1 MSLIKSNL
9 KSITMAFS
17 VLFFFHSSVFALS
30 TKELI
35 ESFNKISSYSTLLK
49 SEGENGDNIIHY
61 FYKKPGFIK
70 MIFIKPHEG
79 ATLVYNQE
87 THKVK
92 LKPFKYLS
100 SFTIS
105 LKPESSLITDPKG
118 HTVDQSDLGA
128 LLKNV
133 LILSENGT
141 EEIRNKEIYNQNF
154 YSVLSVK
161 GKEGFD
167 FRGISQYVLWI
178 DTKINLP
185 VRVESYDNNFNL
197 LEKVLL
203 NDNFF

>member
-1 MSLIKSNL
+1 M
-9 KSITMAFS
+9 
-17 VLFFFHSSVFALS
+17 VLSALLFFHSAVFALS
-30 TKELI
+30 TKDLI

-70 MIFIKPHEG
+70 MVFVKPHEG

-105 LKPESSLITDPKG
+105 LKPDSPLITDPKG
-118 HTVDQSDLGA
+118 HTVDKSDLGA

-133 LILSENGT
+133 LILSKNGT
-141 EEIRNKEIYNQNF
+141 EEIRNKEVNNKNIY
-154 YSVLSVK
+154 SMLSVK
-161 GKEGFD
+161 GTEGFD
-167 FRGISQYVLWI
+167 VEGVFKYVLWI

-185 VRVESYDNNFNL
+185 VRVESYDSNLNL
-197 LEKVLL
+197 LEKVILDDL
-203 NDNFF
+203 TVNVEFSDNFF